1 MVGGPMPVQ
10 VQRVSV
16 MPLDVQIW
24 VTRTPACTVLYIVD
38 ALAAELGEAG
48 LARLCAAI
56 ADAL

>member
-10 VQRVSV
+10 VQRVSI

-24 VTRTPACTVLYIVD
+24 VKKTPSCAKLYIVD
-38 ALAAELGEAG
+38 ALASELGDAG
-48 LARLCAAI
+48 IASLCAAI